1 MRLDAVSNLRVDIRV
16 DQGHRD
22 NRANRSPSCSLHEQ
36 GLRQ

>member
-1 MRLDAVSNLRVDIRV
+1 MRLDAVSNLRVDTRV

-22 NRANRSPSCSLHEQ
+22 NRANRSPSYSLHEQ

>member
-1 MRLDAVSNLRVDIRV
+1 MRLDAVSNLRADTLV

-22 NRANRSPSCSLHEQ
+22 NRANRSPSYSLHGQ

>member
-1 MRLDAVSNLRVDIRV
+1 MRSDVVSNLRVDTLV

-22 NRANRSPSCSLHEQ
+22 NRANRSPSYSLHGQ